1 MPAKATKTQ
10 VKKEIAEPKTSQQVE
25 KKREQAKKN
34 LSKIT
39 KRGKGVRSHKVW
51 TSVTFRRPKTLR
63 LAKKPKYVRKSIAGT
78 NDLDTY
84 QILQY
89 PPTLQNPKVSKAIED
104 NNTIA
109 FVVDLKANKKN
120 IKKAFEE
127 LCKTKVQSVRTQI
140 TAKGRKL
147 ALIKLPSSVEAVD
160 IATQI
165 GLC

>member
-1 MPAKATKTQ
+1 MPAKTQ
-10 VKKEIAEPKTSQQVE
+10 VKKEIAEPKVVE
-25 KKREQAKKN
+25 KKREQAKKTI
-34 LSKIT
+34 SKIT
-39 KRGKGVRSHKVW
+39 KRGKGVKAHKVW
-51 TSVTFRRPKTLR
+51 TTTTFRRPHTVR
-63 LAKKPKYVRKSIAGT
+63 LAKKPKYVRKSVTGT
-78 NDLDTY
+78 NAADTF
-84 QILQY
+84 QTLQY

-109 FVVDLKANKKN
+109 FVVDLKSNKKT